1 MMRSSRNTY
10 LLRVLGH
17 TDVHPSVLQSASCFE
32 EQLFLE
38 QRLSSGQGNGR
49 WRLSEHPLG
58 EESGSRI
65 EASAAPGT
73 AHPWRRADTA
83 LLMASNAG
91 CIIREG
97 LDERVLT
104 FSPESLLWPRSL
116 KAVLAPGVLLASC
129 GEKVGVFRFSPSRS
143 FPPWATWTK
152 RRNASESP
160 AFGGLETLPI

>member
-1 MMRSSRNTY
+1 MTRLRKNDY
-10 LLRVLGH
+10 LLHVLRH
-17 TDVHPSVLQSASCFE
+17 TDVHPYVLQSANCFE

-49 WRLSEHPLG
+49 WSLSQHPLG
-58 EESGSRI
+58 EESRSWI

-73 AHPWRRADTA
+73 THPWRMADTA

-104 FSPESLLWPRSL
+104 FNPESLLWPRSL
-116 KAVLAPGVLLASC
+116 
-129 GEKVGVFRFSPSRS
+129 
-143 FPPWATWTK
+143 
-152 RRNASESP
+152 
-160 AFGGLETLPI
+160 

>member
-1 MMRSSRNTY
+1 MRSSRNTY

-73 AHPWRRADTA
+73 AHPWRRAATA

-160 AFGGLETLPI
+160 AFGGLEPLPI